1 MSDERPDTA
10 KPADEQAID
19 RVLAALESASESAL
33 PRLSDLDEEAQTFG
47 RLYVEAVALLPM
59 GLEAV
64 KVRPELRERV
74 LEAVRGEPAS
84 RRVVPIG
91 RGADEAAADAGSRPS
106 RAGARSIDK
115 AYVTGGYRP
124 VQLEA
129 TAPRA
134 RRWPLALAA
143 AATLAFASLAG
154 WLFVQLEEQR
164 SQGVR
169 LEARIR
175 SLTSETQALRASQT
189 ELARTRDAFEIV
201 TSRGATVCSL
211 RPVQGSPASPGSGG
225 VLYADAGHQR
235 WYLVVEGLQPMPS
248 EREYQLWFLVDG
260 RPVSG
265 GTFAVRAGQRAELG
279 SKTMPAGTNA
289 IAITIEPR
297 GGLPLPTGPMVLL
310 GDRLQSL

>member
-1 MSDERPDTA
+1 MAFYEGLSQSEIAAKTGIPLGTVKTRTFSCDAQAAQRLAPRDSGAFVSDERPDTA

-33 PRLSDLDEEAQTFG
+33 PRLSDLDEEAQTLG

-59 GLEAV
+59 GLDAV

-91 RGADEAAADAGSRPS
+91 RGAEDTPATPARDPPAPARVRSTRLLHRRVPTRAARGD
-106 RAGARSIDK
+106 RATS
-115 AYVTGGYRP
+115 P
-124 VQLEA
+124 
-129 TAPRA
+129 
-134 RRWPLALAA
+134 ALAA
-143 AATLAFASLAG
+143 RPRRRRHGGLRQPGGLVVRPARGAAVAG
-154 WLFVQLEEQR
+154 CPLGGPDPFPDQR
-164 SQGVR
+164 NP
-169 LEARIR
+169 
-175 SLTSETQALRASQT
+175 TLRASQT
-189 ELARTRDAFEIV
+189 ELVRTRDAFEIV

-248 EREYQLWFLVDG
+248 DANTS
-260 RPVSG
+260 SG
-265 GTFAVRAGQRAELG
+265 SWSTAAR
-279 SKTMPAGTNA
+279 
-289 IAITIEPR
+289 
-297 GGLPLPTGPMVLL
+297 
-310 GDRLQSL
+310 